1 MNRERTR
8 GRKSP
13 FFVVILSIICFL
25 LYGTAFAAG
34 GGEGGDRSGD
44 LLDLLYRFINFALLV
59 IILFWAL
66 KKAGIKDYFSAR
78 TQEIKQRLDELK
90 KGKDEAET
98 RFKEMEKRLGEFE
111 EKKKDIIQQLRAEG
125 LAEKEKVIAEA
136 KARVKQI
143 IEQAEL
149 TIQQEIQAASDR
161 LKQEVAD
168 LATKK
173 AEEIIA
179 KEMTDTDQDRLVDE
193 FIEKVG
199 KIH

>member
-13 FFVVILSIICFL
+13 FFVVFLSIICFL
-25 LYGTAFAAG
+25 LYGMAFAAG

-59 IILFWAL
+59 IILFWAV
-66 KKAGIKDYFSAR
+66 KKAGIKDFFSAR
-78 TQEIKQRLDELK
+78 TQEIRQRLDELK

-98 RFKEMEKRLGEFE
+98 RFKEMEKM
-111 EKKKDIIQQLRAEG
+111 
-125 LAEKEKVIAEA
+125 
-136 KARVKQI
+136 
-143 IEQAEL
+143 
-149 TIQQEIQAASDR
+149 QAARDR
-161 LKQEVAD
+161 LKQEVLD
-168 LATKK
+168 LSAQK

-179 KEMTDTDQDRLVDE
+179 KGMTDKDQDRLVDE